1 MCDPYTIFT
10 GNENKIARETTHPCL
25 PVAHD
30 DSTFGNPHR
39 YEETIENMA
48 EFLSNSDEPFSPTS
62 EFSCIQISKAKN
74 QNHAHEPKIL

>member
-1 MCDPYTIFT
+1 MRI
-10 GNENKIARETTHPCL
+10 NEIARETTHPCL

-39 YEETIENMA
+39 HEETIENMA

-62 EFSCIQISKAKN
+62 EFSCIQISKTKN
-74 QNHAHEPKIL
+74 QNRAHEPPATRIT